1 MSKHFQ
7 HVLTLESPNEDELK
21 ATFWIPEAMAFPAID
36 PDAKQDELDTIEE
49 DSAENF
55 KEAA

>member
-7 HVLTLESPNEDELK
+7 HVLTLESPSEDELK

-36 PDAKQDELDTIEE
+36 PDVKQVEQDETLDDTAE
-49 DSAENF
+49 DF